1 MTKLTESQAK
11 VIRALEEMKDEDVDF
26 SDIPL
31 TLDWSKAVVGKFYR
45 PTKRPVSIR
54 LDDDVLAWIKRQGA
68 GHQTRINALL
78 RNAMETAGRGRF
90 VVQVTEYGEYA
101 A

>member
-11 VIRALEEMKDEDVDF
+11 IIRALEEMKDEDVDF

-31 TLDWSKAVVGKFYR
+31 TVDWSNAVVGKFYR
-45 PTKRPVSIR
+45 PAKRPVSIR
-54 LDDDVLAWIKRQGA
+54 LDDDVLAWVMGQGA
-68 GHQTRINALL
+68 GHQNRINALL
-78 RNAMETAGRGRF
+78 RNAMETAGGGRF
-90 VVQVTEYGEYA
+90 VARITEYGEYA